1 MEGLVTLI
9 LAAGLGK
16 RMKSKH
22 PKVVHKVCGKPMI
35 EWVVDAVEEIGSKEV
50 IVVVGHKAEEVK
62 EVLKE
67 RVKYA
72 YQEVQLGTG
81 HAVMMAEDLLPE
93 EGNVLILTGDTPLI
107 TSNTLKELINFHIKE
122 GNSVTILSSVL
133 EDPTGYGRIIRDK
146 SGNVIR
152 IVEDKDATEEEK
164 SIHEINSAMYVMDI
178 AKLKKALRMIT
189 NNNAQGEYY
198 LTDAVEII
206 RDMDGKIGAFT
217 VPSEEITGVNSRV
230 QLFEAEKIMRKRINY
245 RHMENG
251 VTIVDPDTTYI
262 GAEVEIGAD
271 TVVLPGCVIEGKTK
285 IGSDCE
291 IGPNCRIVDSEIGD
305 GCSVTYSVILSS
317 KIKNNVKIGPFAHIR
332 PETVIQSNVKIGD
345 FVEIKKSIIDEGSK
359 VPHLTY
365 VGDAEVGK
373 NVNMGCGSI
382 TVNYDGKQKHK
393 TVIGDNVF
401 VGCNVNL
408 VAPVKIGNN
417 AYIAAG
423 STITEDV
430 PEGALAIARSRQ
442 TNKEG
447 WVQERIKKGG
457 FKLNGEIY

>member
-22 PKVVHKVCGKPMI
+22 PKVVHKICGRTMI
-35 EWVVDAVEEIGSKEV
+35 EWVVNAAKDVGSNDIV
-50 IVVVGHKAEEVK
+50 VVVGHKAEEVK

-72 YQEVQLGTG
+72 YQQTQLGTG
-81 HAVMMAEDLLPE
+81 HAVMMARDLLPE
-93 EGNVLILTGDTPLI
+93 QGNVLILTGDTPLI
-107 TSNTLKELINFHIKE
+107 TSQTLKSLVKFHVEE
-122 GNSVTILSSVL
+122 GNSVTILSSVV
-133 EDPTGYGRIIRDK
+133 EDPSGYGRIIRDE
-146 SGNVIR
+146 SGNVIK
-152 IVEDKDATEEEK
+152 IVEDKDATEKEK

-178 AKLKKALRMIT
+178 SKLKKALRMIT

-206 RDMDGKIGAFT
+206 KKMGGKIGAFT
-217 VPSEEITGVNSRV
+217 ASAEEIMGVNSRI
-230 QLFEAEKIMRKRINY
+230 QLSDAERVMRKRINY

-251 VTIVDPDTTYI
+251 VTIIDPETTYI
-262 GAEVEIGAD
+262 GAEVEIAPD
-271 TVVLPGCVIEGKTK
+271 TVILPGCVIEGKTV

-291 IGPNCRIVDSEIGD
+291 IGPNCRIVDSHIGD
-305 GCSVTYSVILSS
+305 GCNIMYSVILSS
-317 KIKNNVKIGPFAHIR
+317 KLGNDIKVGPFAQIR
-332 PETVIQSNVKIGD
+332 PESVIHDKAKIGD
-345 FVEIKKSIIDEGSK
+345 FVEIKKSVIGEGTK

-382 TVNYDGKQKHK
+382 TVNYDGKQKYK

-430 PEGALAIARSRQ
+430 PEGALAIARSKQ

-447 WVQERIKKGG
+447 WVQERIKKGR
-457 FKLNGEIY
+457 L

>member
-1 MEGLVTLI
+1 
-9 LAAGLGK
+9 
-16 RMKSKH
+16 
-22 PKVVHKVCGKPMI
+22 
-35 EWVVDAVEEIGSKEV
+35 V
-50 IVVVGHKAEEVK
+50 I
-62 EVLKE
+62 
-67 RVKYA
+67 
-72 YQEVQLGTG
+72 
-81 HAVMMAEDLLPE
+81 
-93 EGNVLILTGDTPLI
+93 
-107 TSNTLKELINFHIKE
+107 
-122 GNSVTILSSVL
+122 
-133 EDPTGYGRIIRDK
+133 
-146 SGNVIR
+146 
-152 IVEDKDATEEEK
+152 
-164 SIHEINSAMYVMDI
+164 
-178 AKLKKALRMIT
+178 
-189 NNNAQGEYY
+189 
-198 LTDAVEII
+198 
-206 RDMDGKIGAFT
+206 
-217 VPSEEITGVNSRV
+217 
-230 QLFEAEKIMRKRINY
+230 
-245 RHMENG
+245 
-251 VTIVDPDTTYI
+251 
-262 GAEVEIGAD
+262 
-271 TVVLPGCVIEGKTK
+271 LPGCVIEGKTK

-317 KIKNNVKIGPFAHIR
+317 KIGNNVKIGPFAHIR

-382 TVNYDGKQKHK
+382 TVNYDGKQKYK

-423 STITEDV
+423 STITENV

-447 WVQERIKKGG
+447 WVQERIKKGR
-457 FKLNGEIY
+457 L

>member
-1 MEGLVTLI
+1 MTLI

-22 PKVVHKVCGKPMI
+22 PKVVHKICGKTMI
-35 EWVVDAVEEIGSKEV
+35 EWVVDAAKDVGNNDV

-62 EVLKE
+62 EVLKD

-72 YQEVQLGTG
+72 YQETQLGTG
-81 HAVMMAEDLLPE
+81 HAVKMAQDLLPE

-107 TSNTLKELINFHIKE
+107 TSQTLKALVNFHIEE
-122 GNSVTILSSVL
+122 GNSVTILSSVV
-133 EDPTGYGRIIRDK
+133 EDPSGYGRIIRDED
-146 SGNVIR
+146 GNVIK
-152 IVEDKDATEEEK
+152 IVEDKDATEEERG
-164 SIHEINSAMYVMDI
+164 IHEINSAMYVMDI
-178 AKLKKALRMIT
+178 PKLKKALTMIT

-206 RDMDGKIGAFT
+206 KEMGGKIGAFT
-217 VPSEEITGVNSRV
+217 ASPEEIMGVNSRV
-230 QLFEAEKIMRKRINY
+230 QLFEAERVMKRRINY

-251 VTIVDPDTTYI
+251 VTIIDPETTYI
-262 GAEVEIGAD
+262 GANVEIAPD
-271 TVVLPGCVIEGKTK
+271 TVIFPGCVIEGKTV

-291 IGPNCRIVDSEIGD
+291 IGPNCRIVDSQIGD
-305 GCSVTYSVILSS
+305 GCNIMYSVVLSS
-317 KIKNNVKIGPFAHIR
+317 KLGNDIKVGPFAQIR
-332 PETVIQSNVKIGD
+332 PESVIHDKVKIGD
-345 FVEIKKSIIDEGSK
+345 FVEIKKSVIGEGTK

-365 VGDAEVGK
+365 VGDAELGK

-393 TVIGDNVF
+393 TIIGDNVF

-408 VAPVKIGNN
+408 VSPVKIGDN

-430 PEGALAIARSRQ
+430 PEGALAIARNRQ

-447 WVQERIKKGG
+447 WVQEKIKKGG

>member
-178 AKLKKALRMIT
+178 AKLKKR
-189 NNNAQGEYY
+189 
-198 LTDAVEII
+198 
-206 RDMDGKIGAFT
+206 
-217 VPSEEITGVNSRV
+217 
-230 QLFEAEKIMRKRINY
+230 
-245 RHMENG
+245 
-251 VTIVDPDTTYI
+251 
-262 GAEVEIGAD
+262 
-271 TVVLPGCVIEGKTK
+271 
-285 IGSDCE
+285 
-291 IGPNCRIVDSEIGD
+291 
-305 GCSVTYSVILSS
+305 
-317 KIKNNVKIGPFAHIR
+317 
-332 PETVIQSNVKIGD
+332 
-345 FVEIKKSIIDEGSK
+345 
-359 VPHLTY
+359 
-365 VGDAEVGK
+365 
-373 NVNMGCGSI
+373 
-382 TVNYDGKQKHK
+382 
-393 TVIGDNVF
+393 
-401 VGCNVNL
+401 
-408 VAPVKIGNN
+408 
-417 AYIAAG
+417 
-423 STITEDV
+423 
-430 PEGALAIARSRQ
+430 
-442 TNKEG
+442 
-447 WVQERIKKGG
+447 
-457 FKLNGEIY
+457 